1 MDCPC
6 PRPRRLLL
14 AAVLALASAVA
25 CGGIGGDDCV
35 NDPSARHTAKNPA
48 TGACWEFTDSCDVP
62 ADWADCGDCPGI
74 IDCAPGYV
82 LVGCEGV
89 PQKVG
94 CTSDDDCA
102 FTQHCDFT
110 MPPGESDPAVATGT
124 CVDNLACYAD
134 TDCPLGQWCDTR
146 YPPGNGGGGAPFD
159 PPPGTC
165 SRGPR
170 VPSSCGDLLC
180 QGAETCATCP
190 GDCGTC
196 GSSC

>member
-1 MDCPC
+1 LPEYYEVLTRSSLTGGAPVLADAKYSELAQYLELIHTRFRILYCVIPGSNPTAYDPNCATDVEWKLGADDMIYIKQA
-6 PRPRRLLL
+6 RLLL

-82 LVGCEGV
+82 LVGCECV

-102 FTQHCDFT
+102 FTQ
-110 MPPGESDPAVATGT
+110 
-124 CVDNLACYAD
+124 
-134 TDCPLGQWCDTR
+134 
-146 YPPGNGGGGAPFD
+146 
-159 PPPGTC
+159 
-165 SRGPR
+165 PR
-170 VPSSCGDLLC
+170 
-180 QGAETCATCP
+180 
-190 GDCGTC
+190 
-196 GSSC
+196 